1 MENGIFLF
9 VCIGLIAAWGES
21 DGKLLTG
28 EELLSCSL
36 ADFYTSVQKATQKL
50 CHPRSHHRARAA
62 LEHTNVAHPDQ
73 SVLKARNTRCTS
85 KT

>member
-36 ADFYTSVQKATQKL
+36 ADFYTKCAKGNSEAVPSQE
-50 CHPRSHHRARAA
+50 P
-62 LEHTNVAHPDQ
+62 PPG
-73 SVLKARNTRCTS
+73 TS
-85 KT
+85 CS